1 MMTRYEIALRDDGR
15 LQVVRQ
21 NLEVT
26 SAHPDGGGGQ
36 AVKVGWRED
45 QTYAIETGEEVA

>member
-1 MMTRYEIALRDDGR
+1 MVTRYEVALADGGR

-26 SAHPDGGGGQ
+26 SAHALGARGRP
-36 AVKVGWRED
+36 VRVGWRED
-45 QTYAIETGEEVA
+45 QTYAIETDEEVA